1 MSRGIVKTKKVESA
15 EVREDL
21 RCPFC
26 GVLSANAYL
35 LDLNHGPNS
44 PRSQM
49 TKQCVSQMLITNHIT
64 FTLRRL
70 REAPTMGTK
79 QSVVASMRRQLE
91 EEVEAG
97 RGHNIDVDALL
108 AQFAGETCPRCIRG
122 EHERC
127 DEDTTWSDIVEG
139 SVDCGCWMGGHKP

>member
-1 MSRGIVKTKKVESA
+1 MSRGIVKTKKVES
-15 EVREDL
+15 EQVREDL
-21 RCPFC
+21 RCPHC

-35 LDLNHGPNS
+35 MDINHGPNS
-44 PRSQM
+44 PRSKV
-49 TKQCVSQMLITNHIT
+49 TGQCTSQMLITNHIT

-70 REAPTMGTK
+70 QEAPIMRTK
-79 QSVVASMRRQLE
+79 QSVVMSMRRQLA

-108 AQFAGETCPRCIRG
+108 AQFDTQTCPRCARG
-122 EHERC
+122 EHDGCTEAV
-127 DEDTTWSDIVEG
+127 TWSDIVEG